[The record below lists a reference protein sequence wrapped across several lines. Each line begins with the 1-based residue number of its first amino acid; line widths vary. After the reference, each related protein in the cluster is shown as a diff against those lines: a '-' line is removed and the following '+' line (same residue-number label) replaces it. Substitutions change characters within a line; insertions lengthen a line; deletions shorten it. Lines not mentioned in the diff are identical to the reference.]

1 LKYNICWP
9 PDLNALIFKIT
20 AGPIRWRSK
29 SISPGAS
36 YSDEGVLH
44 TSDGGKRK
52 WMYCVF
58 LQARRTLS
66 GLLRKGKEALRESDP
81 GEAVLAAKQV
91 CAHDRPFDFKP
102 IDL

>member
-1 LKYNICWP
+1 
-9 PDLNALIFKIT
+9 
-20 AGPIRWRSK
+20 
-29 SISPGAS
+29 
-36 YSDEGVLH
+36 
-44 TSDGGKRK
+44 
-52 WMYCVF
+52 MYCVF